1 MVQREWVEKDFYKEL
16 GVASDASD
24 SEIKSVARKLMAENH
39 PDRNP
44 NNPVA
49 EERYKAVGEA
59 KDVLLDKAKRKEY
72 DETRRLFANGG
83 RRFNGGGGGGN
94 FGGFGG
100 DGAEFNLG
108 DLFDAAPQTG
118 GANIGDLFGG
128 LFGRGAQQPR
138 PSRPR
143 RGNDLETETELSFL
157 EATKGVAMPLRLTS
171 PAPCTN
177 CHGSGARPGTSPK
190 VCPNCNGAGVIN
202 RNQGAFGFSEPCT
215 ECRGTGSIIE
225 EPCDECGGKGATTRT
240 RTINVRIPPGVE
252 DGQRI
257 RLAGQGEAGLRGAPS
272 GDLFVTVHVRPDK
285 VFGRTGDDLTVTVPV
300 SFHELALGTT
310 LSVPTLEGKV
320 GVRVPKGT
328 SDGRILRVRGRGV
341 PKRAGGHG
349 DLLVTVKVAVPPTSK
364 AKPPRRSRPTPR
376 PSGQAGSTRGP
387 DGPVRDEQE
396 GRRSHL
402 PDLGRRGAR
411 GHARPDAADLRPAWP
426 GQSAA

>member
-1 MVQREWVEKDFYKEL
+1 MAQREWVEKDFYKEL
-16 GVASDASD
+16 GVSSDASAKD
-24 SEIKSVARKLMAENH
+24 IKGAYRKLASELH
-39 PDRNP
+39 PDKNP
-44 NNPVA
+44 DGA
-49 EERYKAVGEA
+49 DRFKAVSEA
-59 KDVLLDKAKRKEY
+59 YSVLSDEAKRKEY
-72 DETRRLFANGG
+72 DETRRLFAGG
-83 RRFNGGGGGGN
+83 GFGRGRYSGGGGGGGN

-100 DGAEFNLG
+100 DGAEFNLN
-108 DLFDAAPQTG
+108 DLFDAAGQTG

-143 RGNDLETETELSFL
+143 RGNDLETETELSFM

-215 ECRGTGSIIE
+215 ECRGSGSIIE
-225 EPCDECGGKGATTRT
+225 QPCDECKGTGVTTRT

-272 GDLFVTVHVRPDK
+272 GDLYVTVHVKPDK
-285 VFGRTGDDLTVTVPV
+285 VFGRDGNDLTVTVPV
-300 SFHELALGTT
+300 SFSELALGTT

-341 PKRAGGHG
+341 PKRSGGHG
-349 DLLVTVKVAVPPTSK
+349 DLLVTVKVAVPPKIEGEAAEALEAYAK
-364 AKPPRRSRPTPR
+364 AERASGFDPR
-376 PSGQAGSTRGP
+376 AGWA
-387 DGPVRDEQE
+387 
-396 GRRSHL
+396 
-402 PDLGRRGAR
+402 GA
-411 GHARPDAADLRPAWP
+411 
-426 GQSAA
+426 

>member
-1 MVQREWVEKDFYKEL
+1 MAQREWVEKDFYKEL
-16 GVASDASD
+16 GVSSDAD
-24 SEIKSVARKLMAENH
+24 AKEIKRAYLKLSKELHEDVNPDPTRGSASSRSPRHTAFCAIRQRRRNTTKPEGFSPTVVASA
-39 PDRNP
+39 
-44 NNPVA
+44 A
-49 EERYKAVGEA
+49 
-59 KDVLLDKAKRKEY
+59 
-72 DETRRLFANGG
+72 G
-83 RRFNGGGGGGN
+83 RFGGGGGGN
-94 FGGFGG
+94 FGGFSG
-100 DGAEFNLG
+100 DGAEFNLN
-108 DLFDAAPQTG
+108 DLFDAAGQTG

-190 VCPNCNGAGVIN
+190 VCPNCNGSGVVS

-215 ECRGTGSIIE
+215 ECRGSGSIIE
-225 EPCDECGGKGATTRT
+225 NPCQECKGTGVTTRT

-272 GDLFVTVHVRPDK
+272 GDLYVTVHVKPDK
-285 VFGRTGDDLTVTVPV
+285 VFGRDGDDLTVSVPV

-341 PKRAGGHG
+341 PKRSGGHG
-349 DLLVTVKVAVPPTSK
+349 DLLVTVRVAVPPDVEGEAAEALEAYAK
-364 AKPPRRSRPTPR
+364 AERASGFDPRANW
-376 PSGQAGSTRGP
+376 AGS
-387 DGPVRDEQE
+387 
-396 GRRSHL
+396 
-402 PDLGRRGAR
+402 
-411 GHARPDAADLRPAWP
+411 
-426 GQSAA
+426 

>member
-1 MVQREWVEKDFYKEL
+1 MAQREWVEKDFYKEL
-16 GVASDASD
+16 GVSSDASAD
-24 SEIKSVARKLMAENH
+24 DIKRAYRKLARDLH
-39 PDRNP
+39 PDTNP
-44 NNPVA
+44 DPA
-49 EERYKAVGEA
+49 AADRFKAVSEA
-59 KDVLLDKAKRKEY
+59 HSVLSDPAKRKDY
-72 DETRRLFANGG
+72 DETRRLFAGGGFG
-83 RRFNGGGGGGN
+83 RRFNDGG

-100 DGAEFNLG
+100 DGVEFNLN
-108 DLFDAAPQTG
+108 DLFDAAGQTG

-128 LFGRGAQQPR
+128 LFGRGASPR

-190 VCPNCNGAGVIN
+190 VCPTCNGSGVIN

-215 ECRGTGSIIE
+215 DCRGSGSIIE
-225 EPCDECGGKGATTRT
+225 HPCQECKGTGVTTRT

-272 GDLFVTVHVRPDK
+272 GDLYVTVHVRPDK
-285 VFGRTGDDLTVTVPV
+285 VFGRDGDDLTVTVPV

-328 SDGRILRVRGRGV
+328 TDGRILRVRGRGV
-341 PKRAGGHG
+341 PKRSGGHG
-349 DLLVTVKVAVPPTSK
+349 DLLVTVKVAVPPKVEGEAAEALEAYAK
-364 AKPPRRSRPTPR
+364 AERASGFDPR
-376 PSGQAGSTRGP
+376 AGWA
-387 DGPVRDEQE
+387 
-396 GRRSHL
+396 
-402 PDLGRRGAR
+402 GA
-411 GHARPDAADLRPAWP
+411 
-426 GQSAA
+426 